1 MYKALITAIIFI
13 AIWSGYNAAPV
24 ALIAGGENGIKLIPG
39 NPIVT
44 FISIDGGISPA
55 VASYIISSLEKSQE
69 MNADAMLLQLNTPGG
84 LLESTRDIVA
94 AFLNSNIPIIVYV
107 APGGS
112 RAGSAGVFITLAAHV
127 AAMAPGTNIGAAH
140 PVGIDGSSDSS
151 AMTSKIVNDTKAFIR
166 TIAEKRNRN
175 IEWAEQTV
183 EFSISAT
190 ETEALAEGAI
200 DIIAS
205 TIDSL
210 LKSADGLVVETT
222 SGTKSL
228 RTRDANIIPIEKSW
242 RDHVLMALSDP
253 NIAYLLIIIGIYG
266 LIFEFKSPG
275 SIVPGVIGGISLLLA
290 AYSLKMLPINMIGL
304 AFIVLAIALFVMEIF
319 IQSYGMLSVGGV
331 LCLFFGSIL
340 LIDSPFE
347 FMRISMS
354 LIILVTLFTAGF
366 VAILVYFGIKAQYRK
381 KDGGA
386 NVVIGMTGIA
396 RTDFSKE
403 MGGKVHVYGEIWQA
417 RSEDDIKEGEVVTVT
432 EIRGLTLIVQKATKS
447 I

>member
-1 MYKALITAIIFI
+1 MYRAVITAIIFI
-13 AIWSGYNAAPV
+13 AIWSGFYAAPV
-24 ALIAGGENGIKLIPG
+24 ALIADGENDFVRSSNK
-39 NPIVT
+39 PIVT
-44 FISIDGGISPA
+44 YISIDGGISPA

-69 MNADAMLLQLNTPGG
+69 LNAEAMLMQLNTPGG

-94 AFLNSNIPIIVYV
+94 AFLNSKIPIIVYV

-112 RAGSAGVFITLAAHV
+112 RAGSAGVFITLASHV
-127 AAMAPGTNIGAAH
+127 AVMAPGTNIGAAH

-175 IEWAEQTV
+175 IAWAEQTV
-183 EFSISAT
+183 ESSISST

-200 DIIAS
+200 DLIAS

-210 LKSADGLVVETT
+210 LLKADGLVVETAA
-222 SGTKSL
+222 GTTVI
-228 RTRDANIIPIEKSW
+228 RTRGATLTPIEKTW

-304 AFIVLAIALFVMEIF
+304 AFIILAIALFVMEIF

-354 LIILVTLFTAGF
+354 LIIMVTLVTAGF

-386 NVVIGMTGIA
+386 TVVIGMNGTA
-396 RTDFSKE
+396 RTDFTKG

-417 RSEDDIKEGEVVTVT
+417 RSEDDIKEGDKIIVTD
-432 EIRGLTLIVQKATKS
+432 IKGLTLIVKKAD
-447 I
+447 IEV